1 MHLYVYCSVYTVQFL
16 LTMVS
21 ADVTTYKY
29 NIQLILWCTNISTL
43 IYSLYCHTLDEGHPD
58 PNEEEY
64 SNMIYIGRV
73 DDDGNRVGFEHDNG
87 MY

>member
-1 MHLYVYCSVYTVQFL
+1 
-16 LTMVS
+16 MVHQHF
-21 ADVTTYKY
+21 
-29 NIQLILWCTNISTL
+29 NINI
-43 IYSLYCHTLDEGHPD
+43 SLYCHTLDEAHPD

-73 DDDGNRVGFEHDNG
+73 DDDGKRVGFEHDNG